1 MLRQCHSL
9 LQFLRILIEH
19 HIKQKKGEN
28 QYVDVLASTGQV
40 AISECTGNNYVPI
53 WAVLG
58 STVSWR
64 KSVKVL
70 GYKYLSVNVLAYI
83 LIFISYLYS
92 HIHIHN
98 SYMYTEIVCTYI
110 PAFTNT
116 NKVIQSCCL

>member
-9 LQFLRILIEH
+9 LLFLRILIEL

-58 STVSWR
+58 SKLAEICEDTGVQVSICECTGIHINIH
-64 KSVKVL
+64 V
-70 GYKYLSVNVLAYI
+70 
-83 LIFISYLYS
+83 IFIFTYSYSQLIYV
-92 HIHIHN
+92 H
-98 SYMYTEIVCTYI
+98 
-110 PAFTNT
+110 
-116 NKVIQSCCL
+116 